1 MPLTD
6 TFCRNAKPGPKPKK
20 ESDGGGLFLLIT
32 PKPIGSKLW
41 RMAYRYGDKQRT
53 LAIGVYPV
61 VSLADAREARDAT
74 KKLLAK
80 GIDPSAEK
88 KRQANEARNA
98 SASTFELVA
107 REWHEKRMAGRR
119 KSAELVMQRLVKDI
133 FPAIGKR
140 PIGQIEPP
148 EVLDMLRKVE
158 ARGFIVL
165 AHDLKQRVSQIFR
178 YAIATGRAVRD
189 PSADLKGALRT
200 RPEVRNHKPMPTA
213 KLPEF
218 LRSIDTSPSR
228 LRTRLGLRLIVL
240 TFLRTTELRAAK
252 WTEIE
257 NLDGEAPLWR
267 VPAERMKMKEE
278 HLVPLSRQAVAL
290 LCELR
295 AMSGSSPYIF
305 PSPGKHRFMSR
316 HTLLWALYSMG
327 YQGEATIHGFRGCAS
342 TILNENNFNPDW
354 IEKQLAH
361 EERNKVRGAY
371 NSAQWLPDRRRMMQ
385 WWADYL
391 DARVLEPTDIRRTQE
406 NAPVDNAM
414 VYLPM

>member
-1 MPLTD
+1 MTMANPAPATSTGAWRID
-6 TFCRNAKPGPKPKK
+6 TAASRERWRSA
-20 ESDGGGLFLLIT
+20 SIRASRLL
-32 PKPIGSKLW
+32 
-41 RMAYRYGDKQRT
+41 R
-53 LAIGVYPV
+53 
-61 VSLADAREARDAT
+61 REARDAA

-80 GIDPSAEK
+80 GGDPSAEK
-88 KRQANEARNA
+88 KRRANEASNA
-98 SASTFELVA
+98 AASTFELVA
-107 REWHEKRMAGRR
+107 REWHEKHMAGRR
-119 KSAELVMQRLVKDI
+119 KSADLVMRRLEKDI
-133 FPAIGKR
+133 FPEIGRR
-140 PIGQIEPP
+140 PISQIEPP

-165 AHDLKQRVSQIFR
+165 AHDLKQRVSQVSR

-189 PSADLKGALRT
+189 PCADLKGALRS
-200 RPEVRNHKPMPTA
+200 RPEVRHHRPMPTA

-218 LRSIDTSPSR
+218 LRVINSSPSR
-228 LRTRLGLRLIVL
+228 LQTRLGLRLIVL

-267 VPAERMKMKEE
+267 IPAERMKMKEE
-278 HLVPLSRQAVAL
+278 HLVPLSRQATSIL
-290 LCELR
+290 RELR
-295 AMSGSSPYIF
+295 AMSSSSPYIF
-305 PSPGKHRFMSR
+305 PSPGKYRFMSR
-316 HTLLWALYSMG
+316 HTLLSALYGMA
-327 YQGEATIHGFRGCAS
+327 YHGEATMHGFRGCAS

-354 IEKQLAH
+354 VEKQLSH

-391 DARVLEPTDIRRTQE
+391 DARVLERAGMEEAQE
-406 NAPVDNAM
+406 DARPVDNVM

>member
-1 MPLTD
+1 VPLTE
-6 TFCRNAKPGPKPKK
+6 TFCRTAKPGAKPKK
-20 ESDGGGLFLLIT
+20 KSDGGGLYLLVT
-32 PKPIGSKLW
+32 PDGAKYW
-41 RMAYRYGDKQRT
+41 RLAYRFNGRQRT
-53 LAIGVYPV
+53 LACGVYPD
-61 VSLADAREARDAT
+61 VSLADARRARDEARRQ
-74 KKLLAK
+74 LAAVPP
-80 GIDPSAEK
+80 IDPSIAK
-88 KRQANEARNA
+88 RDRRQAAVAAAGN
-98 SASTFELVA
+98 TFEVVA
-107 REWHEKRMAGRR
+107 REWHEKRMATRR
-119 KSAELVMQRLVKDI
+119 SAKLVIRRLEANV

-140 PIGQIEPP
+140 PISEIEPP

-165 AHDLKQRVSQIFR
+165 AHDLKQKTGQVFR
-178 YAIATGRAVRD
+178 YGIATGKAQRD
-189 PSADLKGALRT
+189 PCADLKGALRI
-200 RPEVRNHKPMPTA
+200 RPEIQHHKPMPTA

-218 LRSIDTSPSR
+218 LRAIDTSPSR

-240 TFLRTTELRAAK
+240 TFLRTTELRAAQ

-257 NLDGEAPLWR
+257 DLDGEAPLWR
-267 VPAERMKMKEE
+267 VPAKRMKMKEE
-278 HLVPLSRQAVAL
+278 HLVPLSRQAVAVL
-290 LCELR
+290 RELH
-295 AMSGSSPYIF
+295 AMSGSSRYIF
-305 PSPGKHRFMSR
+305 PSVGKDRFMSR

-371 NSAQWLPDRRRMMQ
+371 NSAQWLPDRRRMMA

-391 DARVLEPTDIRRTQE
+391 DARALEGHGPRQAQVAAQPTD
-406 NAPVDNAM
+406 DAM